1 MARRSEHTR
10 AELKTML
17 IAAAERIVAEDG
29 LRKVTIRG
37 ITKEIGYTSGS
48 LYIVFKDLDEL
59 IMEVHMRTLERLY
72 NHLSSLEKGVD
83 PEADLITLAHGY
95 KEFTSSNKRLWTALF
110 EHKLPDGD
118 LPPERYQRAIF
129 RLIDLG
135 VEAIRPLYPEGE
147 DAQIIHDARVLWAS
161 LYGIMVLDASNKL
174 SRFEETSLYVES
186 LVKNYVAGIEARVAR
201 D

>member
-1 MARRSEHTR
+1 M
-10 AELKTML
+10 
-17 IAAAERIVAEDG
+17 
-29 LRKVTIRG
+29 
-37 ITKEIGYTSGS
+37 
-48 LYIVFKDLDEL
+48 
-59 IMEVHMRTLERLY
+59 
-72 NHLSSLEKGVD
+72 
-83 PEADLITLAHGY
+83 
-95 KEFTSSNKRLWTALF
+95 
-110 EHKLPDGD
+110 
-118 LPPERYQRAIF
+118 PPERYQRAIF